1 MHAGSSG
8 STDTNYIKLLKDYTD
23 STLATF
29 NRSATFDLNGHK
41 LTRTKTITVS
51 SSKKLIVTGE
61 GNFYYNNGTLFTNNG
76 DLRFDDNFAGYTDVG
91 INLVIDVKD
100 SSANFGLRGGHFSGN
115 NIIENNGGHGF
126 IAMRYKFVCL
136 W

>member
-29 NRSATFDLNGHK
+29 NRSATFDLNGQ
-41 LTRTKTITVS
+41 
-51 SSKKLIVTGE
+51 KLIVTGE